1 MDEKKWISFSYE
13 FMKNLWKRK
22 RKKKETLFVALSHL
36 TSVENTFKKMQ
47 TFQIHFH
54 FSLIKKYIFL

>member
-1 MDEKKWISFSYE
+1 MDEKKIWISFSYV
-13 FMKNLWKRK
+13 MKKK
-22 RKKKETLFVALSHL
+22 KKKEILFVALSHL

-54 FSLIKKYIFL
+54 FALINKYIFL

>member
-1 MDEKKWISFSYE
+1 MDEKKNWISFSYN
-13 FMKNLWKRK
+13 MKKK
-22 RKKKETLFVALSHL
+22 KKKKKKKEISFVALSHL

-54 FSLIKKYIFL
+54 FSLINKYIFL

>member
-1 MDEKKWISFSYE
+1 M
-13 FMKNLWKRK
+13 
-22 RKKKETLFVALSHL
+22 KKKKKKKQTLFVALSHL

-54 FSLIKKYIFL
+54 FSLINK